1 MKQNTAFTL
10 VVLMGLLLGACQPK
24 PAETAPAA
32 PLPSDVA
39 ESPQPQAASPT
50 PNLSTSE
57 TSAAL
62 SEISGKVAM
71 KSPGAAA
78 FQKADESMRLE
89 VNGQIET
96 GADGKVRLDLS
107 SGTILRVGPSSL
119 FTLTENKDAD
129 GGLASK
135 IDLIVGKIFVILNG
149 GSVEVNTPT
158 GVAAVQG
165 SYLKVELD
173 PVSGDVT
180 LTCLEGDCS
189 ASNPAGAVNFTNGQK
204 VVLFHQ
210 DPTTGK
216 WSVPNVEPMSPED
229 FQEWLDENPEAKAI
243 YDQLF
248 GNGSVNP
255 APPACSSI
263 ISPAS
268 GAELPFQGKVHF
280 EWTPQPGAAKYLVKF
295 INPNG
300 VPIIFETDNVY
311 LDQYIEGFLPG
322 EGSSSWSV
330 TPLDESGA
338 EICASASSSFSKPNS
353 KWPTPVKEKEQPPAN
368 TCGYYYCY

>member
-1 MKQNTAFTL
+1 MSTL
-10 VVLMGLLLGACQPK
+10 VVLMGLLLGACQPQSTSTP
-24 PAETAPAA
+24 PA
-32 PLPSDVA
+32 VFA
-39 ESPQPQAASPT
+39 ESPQPQEESSPT
-50 PNLSTSE
+50 PNPSPSE
-57 TSAAL
+57 DGAAL
-62 SEISGKVAM
+62 SEISGKVAL

-78 FQKADESMRLE
+78 FQPADESMRLE

-107 SGTILRVGPSSL
+107 SGTIIRVGPSSL
-119 FTLTENKDAD
+119 FTLSENKEAD

-135 IDLIVGKIFVILNG
+135 IDLIVGKLFVILNG

-165 SYLKVELD
+165 SYLKIELD

-210 DPTTGK
+210 DPATGK
-216 WSVPNVEPMSPED
+216 WTVPNVEPMSPED

-248 GNGSVNP
+248 GNGNANP
-255 APPACSSI
+255 AAPACSSI
-263 ISPAS
+263 VSPAADS
-268 GAELPFQGKVHF
+268 ELPFQGKIHF
-280 EWTPQPGAAKYLVKF
+280 EWTLQQGAAKYLVKF

-300 VPIIFETDNVY
+300 VPIVFETSNPY
-311 LDQYIEGFLPG
+311 LDQYIEGFLPS
-322 EGSSSWSV
+322 EGASTWSV
-330 TPLDESGA
+330 TPLDENGA
-338 EICASASSSFSKPNS
+338 EICTSESSGFSKPNS
-353 KWPTPVKEKEQPPAN
+353 KWPTPEKEKEQKPPIY
-368 TCGYYYCY
+368 TCGYYC